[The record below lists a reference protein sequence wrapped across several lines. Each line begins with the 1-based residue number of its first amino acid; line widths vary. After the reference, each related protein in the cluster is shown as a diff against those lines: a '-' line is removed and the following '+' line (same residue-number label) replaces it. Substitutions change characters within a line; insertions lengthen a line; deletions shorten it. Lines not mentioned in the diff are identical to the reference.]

1 MNFSRNDRLFYFVL
15 SVCVCARWK
24 LALKTILRVWLPK
37 ALWAKLVPV
46 GCTHGQEPQATL
58 GGQRIFWWMR
68 QKWTVGR
75 NLLRWFPGVPFPG
88 YQRVGWG
95 SQELSHP
102 SHPSTPFPSLQT
114 FPPAHSANIYW
125 APPGDHTRLTAG
137 VILLLHSQPERTDS
151 QPRLFLFSACNASL
165 TTL

>member
-1 MNFSRNDRLFYFVL
+1 MTDCFILFWVC
-15 SVCVCARWK
+15 VCVCA
-24 LALKTILRVWLPK
+24 LKTGSENNPK
-37 ALWAKLVPV
+37 GVTSKSTLGKV
-46 GCTHGQEPQATL
+46 GTCGMHGQEPQATL

-68 QKWTVGR
+68 QKWSVGR